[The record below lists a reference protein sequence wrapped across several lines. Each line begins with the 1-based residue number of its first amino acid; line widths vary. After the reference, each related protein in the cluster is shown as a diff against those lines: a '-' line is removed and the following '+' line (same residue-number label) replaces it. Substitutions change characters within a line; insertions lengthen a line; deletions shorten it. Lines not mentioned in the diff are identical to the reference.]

1 LWIRAGRPVASRAT
15 TSEEFG
21 VSKTDKSEIPLT
33 GIAIGAVALAL
44 VVLFAVLL
52 PKAHGETDSSAT
64 PHRIALPASLA
75 GGYLAADRVDA
86 WKDAGAQ
93 VKGREAELVGQ
104 VKAELSY
111 GDKQLAKTASSDY
124 GNRIY
129 LKDGKSI
136 FFVQVFRAAGGAFS
150 PGELSDPAKSGEGS
164 SVQQLTKV
172 GDSVCIVDG
181 AVSGPGQVQPSS
193 TQCQRSG
200 ADLTVQVT
208 SPGTAPSDVAKVADL
223 VFTTVR

>member
-1 LWIRAGRPVASRAT
+1 M
-15 TSEEFG
+15 
-21 VSKTDKSEIPLT
+21 SKTNQSDIPLT

-44 VVLFAVLL
+44 VVLFAVFL
-52 PKAHGETDSSAT
+52 PKAHGETGSAT
-64 PHRIALPASLA
+64 VNRISLPASLP

-86 WKDAGAQ
+86 WKSADSQ
-93 VKGREAELVGQ
+93 VKGHEAEVVGQ

-111 GDKQLAKTASSDY
+111 GDKQLAKTSSSDY

-129 LKDGKSI
+129 LKDGRSI

-150 PGELSDPAKSGEGS
+150 PGEISDPAVSGQGS

-172 GDSVCIVDG
+172 GDAVCIVDG
-181 AVSGPGQVQPSS
+181 AVTSPGQVQPSS
-193 TQCQRSG
+193 SQCQRSG

-223 VFTTVR
+223 VFAAVR

>member
-1 LWIRAGRPVASRAT
+1 MST
-15 TSEEFG
+15 TN
-21 VSKTDKSEIPLT
+21 KSDIPLT

-44 VVLFAVLL
+44 VVLFAVFL
-52 PKAHGETDSSAT
+52 PKAHGESGSSAN
-64 PHRIALPASLA
+64 RISLPASLP

-86 WKDAGAQ
+86 WKGANSQ
-93 VKGREAELVGQ
+93 VKGHEAELVGE

-129 LKDGKSI
+129 VKGGQSV

-150 PGELSDPAKSGEGS
+150 PGELSDPARSGQGS
-164 SVQQLTKV
+164 SIQQLTKV
-172 GDSVCIVDG
+172 GDAVCIIDG
-181 AVSGPGQVQPSS
+181 AVAGPGQVQPSS
-193 TQCQRSG
+193 SQCQRSG

-223 VFTTVR
+223 VFAAVR